1 MTNEQLVALIRAGD
15 DEANNMLQ
23 LWQQNKGFI
32 YKLANRYSGYAE
44 LEDLTQEGYLG
55 LCEAVH
61 QYDLNMGVPFINYA
75 AFWIK
80 QAMRRYIDNCSSVVR
95 IPVHAKEDIRE
106 YQKVLKEYWKYYGHE
121 PSERELCAVL
131 CVNREKLHAIQQNVR
146 MGQIGSLS
154 KPVGGEDDDIMVC
167 DTVASGEDIEEDVIS
182 ELDRENM
189 KRELWIAVDQLPDNL
204 PEVIRHRYID
214 GMTLKETGQRM
225 GVGIERVRQIEAKAM
240 RTLRSPRRCRTFRAY
255 YEEYIEPCSYWHVGV
270 RSFQNTWLSEVER
283 EVLGW

>member
-32 YKLANRYSGYAE
+32 YKLAKRYSGYAE

-61 QYDLNMGVPFINYA
+61 QYDLDMGVPFINYA

-121 PSERELCAVL
+121 P
-131 CVNREKLHAIQQNVR
+131 
-146 MGQIGSLS
+146 
-154 KPVGGEDDDIMVC
+154 
-167 DTVASGEDIEEDVIS
+167 
-182 ELDRENM
+182 
-189 KRELWIAVDQLPDNL
+189 WIAVDQLPDNL

-255 YEEYIEPCSYWHVGV
+255 YEEYIEPCSYRHVGV